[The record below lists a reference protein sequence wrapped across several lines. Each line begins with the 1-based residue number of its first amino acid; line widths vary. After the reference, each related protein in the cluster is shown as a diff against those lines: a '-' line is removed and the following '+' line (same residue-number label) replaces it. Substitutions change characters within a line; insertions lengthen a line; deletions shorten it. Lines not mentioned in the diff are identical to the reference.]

1 MAVQRVWCR
10 DEFCGRSEL
19 HLAHEGDF
27 SDEIKQRAR
36 DLAPKSKSDKPP
48 WKRSAPR
55 ALDHS
60 IAKAVSRTYPKHL
73 DAILRDV
80 ESDYGSGPTEAAL
93 YRAVQRHL
101 AVLVERGHILKIH
114 LGRKLYAY
122 LRPGSPLV
130 NDVDMM
136 REQIENVILEST
148 ASA

>member
-1 MAVQRVWCR
+1 MAVQHVWCR
-10 DEFCGRSEL
+10 DEFCDRADL
-19 HLAHEGDF
+19 HLAHSIEF
-27 SDEIKQRAR
+27 SDIVKQQAKNI
-36 DLAPKSKSDKPP
+36 APKSKSEKPP
-48 WKRSAPR
+48 WKRSAPK

-60 IAKAVSRTYPKHL
+60 IAKAVSKTYPKHL